1 MKYAAVIAAAGLS
14 SRMHEFKPLI
24 CLGENTVIENVIYN
38 LKDAG
43 VQEIVVVAGYKADI
57 LEKHVQKLG
66 VKVCVNEGYAETKM
80 YDSLKMGMEC
90 LEDSYDY
97 VFLTPGDVPLVN
109 PETIRHMEELGE
121 KIVRPMC
128 DGRCGHPILVS
139 SELVPKL
146 LKYNGE
152 NGLRGAIFSLGEKI
166 YDIQVDDVGVLLDA
180 DTPEDFKALR
190 KQAAERRSMGR
201 LWPDIHIHITKVDTV
216 LTPETSQFLEMI
228 EHTGSI
234 QGACA
239 CMHMS
244 YSCGWRKLN
253 KMEKELGYQLV
264 ERFPGGISGGG
275 STLTE
280 KGRRLLKAYQEFQ
293 SELRQM
299 AQELFEMK
307 FPDDLHG

>member
-14 SRMHEFKPLI
+14 SRMHEFKPLM
-24 CLGENTVIENVIYN
+24 CLGENTVIENVIHN
-38 LKDAG
+38 LRDAG

-57 LEKHVQKLG
+57 LERHVQKLN
-66 VKVCVNEGYAETKM
+66 VKVCINEGYAETKM
-80 YDSLKMGMEC
+80 YDSIKMGIKC
-90 LEDSYDY
+90 LEDPYDY
-97 VFLTPGDVPLVN
+97 VFLTPGDVPLVK
-109 PETIRHMEELGE
+109 PETIRYMKEIGE

-128 DGRCGHPILVS
+128 GGKCGHPILVS

-146 LKYNGE
+146 LEYSGE
-152 NGLRGAIFSLGEKI
+152 NGLRGAIFSLGEKV
-166 YDIQVDDVGVLLDA
+166 YDMQVDDVGVLLDA
-180 DTPEDFKALR
+180 DTPEDFKVLR

-201 LWPDIHIHITKVDTV
+201 LWPDIRIHITKVDTV

-244 YSCGWRKLN
+244 YSYGWRKLN
-253 KMEKELGYQLV
+253 RMEKELGYQLV

-299 AQELFEMK
+299 AQELFERK
-307 FPDDLHG
+307 FSEDLHG

>member
-14 SRMHEFKPLI
+14 SRMHEFKPLM

-38 LKDAG
+38 LRDAG
-43 VQEIVVVAGYKADI
+43 VNDIVVVAGYKADI
-57 LEKHVQKLG
+57 LKRHVQPLG
-66 VKVCVNEGYAETKM
+66 VKVCINEGYAETKM
-80 YDSLKMGMEC
+80 FDSIKMGIRCIE
-90 LEDSYDY
+90 EPYDY
-97 VFLTPGDVPLVN
+97 VFLTPGDVPLVK
-109 PETIRHMEELGE
+109 PETIRHMEEIE
-121 KIVRPMC
+121 KRIVRPMC
-128 DGRCGHPILVS
+128 GESYGHPILVS

-146 LKYNGE
+146 LDYNGE
-152 NGLRGAIFSLGEKI
+152 NGLRGAIDSLGEKV
-166 YDIQVDDVGVLLDA
+166 YDMQVDDVGVLLDA
-180 DTPEDFKALR
+180 DTPEDFKVLR
-190 KQAAERRSMGR
+190 RQAAERRSGGR
-201 LWPDIHIHITKVDTV
+201 LWPDIRIHITKVDTI

-253 KMEKELGYQLV
+253 RMEKELGYQLV
-264 ERFPGGISGGG
+264 ERFPGGLSGGG

-293 SELRQM
+293 SELREM
-299 AQELFEMK
+299 AQELFERK
-307 FPDDLHG
+307 FPEDLQG